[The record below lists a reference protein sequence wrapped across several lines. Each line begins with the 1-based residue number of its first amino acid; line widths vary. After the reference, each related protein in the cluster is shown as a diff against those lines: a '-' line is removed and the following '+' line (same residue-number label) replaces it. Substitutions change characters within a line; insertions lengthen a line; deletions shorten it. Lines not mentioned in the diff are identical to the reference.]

1 LPNRETSF
9 LSCLP
14 KNPIKQQGIINKG
27 DVFMKA
33 LVAAVASVVL
43 YVCTSGAVQ
52 ASDKHLFYVHGCCVK
67 DSGDPKVKDYETIIQ
82 KLKDSGFN
90 VEWELRTADVGDND
104 AAVQAYAA
112 QIADKVNALIA
123 KGTPAKN
130 ITVAG
135 YSLGSMTSMVA
146 AGLIANPDVNVVLLA
161 GCPAG
166 ASIKVTVDYAKVKG
180 RILSVT
186 DKGDDK
192 FGSCEGKFSQDNT
205 FKEVAIDSGKGHSVF
220 RLTNDKFMSQW
231 MNPMQ
236 DWTGS
241 N

>member
-1 LPNRETSF
+1 LPNREASF
-9 LSCLP
+9 LP
-14 KNPIKQQGIINKG
+14 WPQKNPIKWQDIINKG
-27 DVFMKA
+27 DVFMKT
-33 LVAAVASVVL
+33 LVTAVASVVL
-43 YVCTSGAVQ
+43 YICTLGAVQ

-67 DSGDPKVKDYETIIQ
+67 DSGDPKVKDYETIVQ

-123 KGTPAKN
+123 KGTKPEN

-146 AGLIANPDVNVVLLA
+146 AGLIGNPNINIVLLA

-166 ASIKVTVDYAKVKG
+166 ASIKVTIDYAKVKG
-180 RILSVT
+180 RILSIT

-192 FGSCEGKFSQDNT
+192 FGSCNGKFAEGNT
-205 FKEVAIDSGKGHSVF
+205 FKEVAIDSGKGHSAF
-220 RLTNDKFMSQW
+220 RLTNEKFMSQW
-231 MNPMQ
+231 LNPML